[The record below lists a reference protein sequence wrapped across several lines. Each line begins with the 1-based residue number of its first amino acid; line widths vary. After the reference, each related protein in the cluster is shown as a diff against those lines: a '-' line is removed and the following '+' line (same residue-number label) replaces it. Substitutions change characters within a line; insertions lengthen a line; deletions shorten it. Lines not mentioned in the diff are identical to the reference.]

1 MRGVGFAG
9 SREVVRELVP
19 KELKKLPNELSSAVI
34 CARRDSPSSSVGPV
48 VWAGGELN
56 SDLFIS
62 DGGLKREEE
71 EAGGV
76 LKDEFEGELGGRGLE
91 EEAGGG

>member
-1 MRGVGFAG
+1 MGFAG

-19 KELKKLPNELSSAVI
+19 KELKRLPNELSSAVI
-34 CARRDSPSSSVGPV
+34 CARRDSPSSSAGPV
-48 VWAGGELN
+48 VWTGGELN

-62 DGGLKREEE
+62 GGGLKREE

-76 LKDEFEGELGGRGLE
+76 LKEEFVEEGGGRGLE
-91 EEAGGG
+91 KVGG

>member
-1 MRGVGFAG
+1 MGFAG

-19 KELKKLPNELSSAVI
+19 KELKRLPNELSSAVI
-34 CARRDSPSSSVGPV
+34 CARRDSPSSSAGPV

-62 DGGLKREEE
+62 GGGLKREEE

-76 LKDEFEGELGGRGLE
+76 LKEEFVEEGGGRGLE
-91 EEAGGG
+91 KVGG

>member
-1 MRGVGFAG
+1 MRGVDFAG

-19 KELKKLPNELSSAVI
+19 KEPKKLPNELSSAVI
-34 CARRDSPSSSVGPV
+34 CARRDSPSSSAGPV

-56 SDLFIS
+56 RDLFIS
-62 DGGLKREEE
+62 DGGLKSKEE
-71 EAGGV
+71 EAGVV

-91 EEAGGG
+91 VEEAGG